1 MSRSNR
7 VAVITGGG
15 TGIGK
20 GIARVF
26 GKRGI
31 DVVIAGRTFEKLEKT
46 AKELKLPDVE
56 IYPVKADISVLSDV
70 EKLFDFTMEKFGRV
84 DILVNNAGIAEPMA
98 PITDLDLKLVEDVIN
113 INFKDQ
119 FYCARRAV
127 KEMKVRKSGNIIN
140 ISSVD
145 GLISFPGT
153 IYGPMKAALNQFTKV
168 LSREL
173 ASIPIRVNSIC
184 PGLVHTEMMD
194 GLNDRD
200 MDVLV
205 KYIPMRAIMSADD
218 LGYLAYFLASD
229 KARYITGAVIA
240 ADEGISADGGWYAF
254 CSGEVSPK

>member
-1 MSRSNR
+1 MSRSNK
-7 VAVITGGG
+7 VAVITGAG

-20 GIARVF
+20 GVARVF
-26 GKRGI
+26 AKRGI

-46 AKELKLPDVE
+46 AEELKLPDVE
-56 IYPVKADISVLSDV
+56 IYPVKADISVISDV
-70 EKLFDFTMEKFGRV
+70 EKLFDFTMEKFGKV

-113 INFKDQ
+113 INFKGQ

-127 KEMKVRKSGNIIN
+127 KEMKARKSGNIIN
-140 ISSVD
+140 ISSID
-145 GLISFPGT
+145 GLLSFPGT

-173 ASIPIRVNSIC
+173 AAIPIRVNCIC

-200 MDVLV
+200 IDVLL
-205 KYIPMRAIMSADD
+205 KYIPMRAIMSSDD
-218 LGYLAYFLASD
+218 IGYLAYFLASD
-229 KARYITGAVIA
+229 EARYITGSVIA
-240 ADEGISADGGWYAF
+240 ADEGISADGGWYSF
-254 CSGEVSPK
+254 VSGEISPR